1 MDNVVSVIFKGSRSE
16 FYHYALELPFTTGK
30 YAVVEV
36 DKFKSTGL
44 T

>member
-1 MDNVVSVIFKGSRSE
+1 MDNVVSVMFKRSRSE
-16 FYHYALELPFTTGK
+16 FYDYALELPFATGE
-30 YAVVEV
+30 YVVVEV